1 MKAPLYDR
9 LGRFDGISAIVNDV
23 VDLHLV
29 NPLIKTRFA
38 KSDIAKLKETATLF
52 FCAGAGGPEAYGGKD
67 MVAAH
72 RSMNISEQEF
82 VATLDDTLAALDKN
96 KVGAEER
103 MEVLA
108 ILYSL
113 KDQIVRV

>member
-1 MKAPLYDR
+1 MKASLYDR
-9 LGRFDGISAIVNDV
+9 LGGYNGISAIVTDT
-23 VDLHLV
+23 VDRHLV
-29 NPLIKTRFA
+29 NPLIKARFA
-38 KSDIAKLKETATLF
+38 KSDIAKLKTTATLF
-52 FCAGAGGPEAYGGKD
+52 FCAGGGGPQAYTGKD
-67 MVAAH
+67 MLLAH

-82 VATLDDTLAALDKN
+82 VAALDDTLAALDKN
-96 KVGAEER
+96 GVGAEER

>member
-1 MKAPLYDR
+1 MKTSLYAR
-9 LGRFDGISAIVNDV
+9 LGGFDGISTIVNDV

-29 NPLIKTRFA
+29 NPLIKARFVN
-38 KSDIAKLKETATLF
+38 SDIAKLKETATLF
-52 FCAGAGGPEAYGGKD
+52 FCAGGGGPESYTGKD
-67 MVAAH
+67 MLAAH

-82 VATLDDTLAALDKN
+82 VSALDDTLAALDKHG
-96 KVGAEER
+96 VGADER

>member
-1 MKAPLYDR
+1 MKASLYDR
-9 LGRFDGISAIVNDV
+9 LGGFDGICAIVNDV

-38 KSDIAKLKETATLF
+38 NSDIAKLKKNATLF
-52 FCAGAGGPEAYGGKD
+52 FCAGGGGPESYPGKD
-67 MVAAH
+67 MLAAH

-82 VATLDDTLAALDKN
+82 VTALDDTLAALDKN
-96 KVGAEER
+96 RVEAEER